1 MMELM
6 DIELSNLEKMMY
18 PKIGVKKKDVIKYY
32 IKIAPKILRFLEGR
46 AIVMKRFPDGIDKP
60 GFYEK
65 NAPPNTPQWVET
77 FTRYSKTAKRDIN
90 YIVCNNLNTL
100 IWLANMATLEINI
113 TLSTTSAY
121 EKPDLI
127 LFDIDPEPPANFND
141 ALEVARLL
149 KESLDEL
156 HLVSYVKTSGK
167 KGLHVVVPITRRYTF
182 KQTREFARTIGK
194 YLSKKSDLIVSE
206 FSQSRKPGTVFIDYL
221 QNSPG
226 KTMISPYS
234 LRAEENA
241 TVSTPLEWRELKK
254 GLSPKKFNIFT
265 VVKRKREPWRNLMEN
280 KQTPRGEVRDG

>member
-1 MMELM
+1 
-6 DIELSNLEKMMY
+6 
-18 PKIGVKKKDVIKYY
+18 
-32 IKIAPKILRFLEGR
+32 LEGR
-46 AIVMKRFPDGIDKP
+46 AIVMKRFPDGIDKL

-65 NAPPNTPQWVET
+65 NAPPNTPRWVET

-90 YIVCNNLNTL
+90 YIICNNLNTL

-113 TLSTTSAY
+113 TLSMTSAY

-127 LFDIDPEPPANFND
+127 LFDIDPEPPADFND
-141 ALEVARLL
+141 TIEAAHLL

-167 KGLHVVVPITRRYTF
+167 KGLHVVIPITQRYTF
-182 KQTREFARTIGK
+182 KQTRKFAYTVGK
-194 YLSKKSDLIVSE
+194 YLSKESELIVSE
-206 FSQSRKPGTVFIDYL
+206 FSQSRRPGTVFIDYL

-226 KTMISPYS
+226 KTMICPYS
-234 LRAEENA
+234 LRAEKNA

-265 VVKRKREPWRNLMEN
+265 VVKRKKEPWRNLME
-280 KQTPRGEVRDG
+280 KRQTLEVK